1 MRISCFKPHTSS
13 LEHRLSVTNLIL
25 KPKQICLWSY
35 HQDFFFKLV
44 KAPSKATEDLLQL
57 KTNQLCASRDSFSW
71 CHITKSNRSHTL
83 RKALPSQTGA
93 DILCHIILKTH
104 FIQKNNNKI
113 QRNMSQLKVSDCW
126 TRKTIKESW
135 ISFFHDVATLCQRC
149 KGLCSGDKK
158 VESKLW
164 F

>member
-104 FIQKNNNKI
+104 FIQKKQQQNTKKHEPTQSLWLLNKKDYKGI
-113 QRNMSQLKVSDCW
+113 MNKLFSRCCYIMS
-126 TRKTIKESW
+126 EM
-135 ISFFHDVATLCQRC
+135 
-149 KGLCSGDKK
+149 
-158 VESKLW
+158 
-164 F
+164 